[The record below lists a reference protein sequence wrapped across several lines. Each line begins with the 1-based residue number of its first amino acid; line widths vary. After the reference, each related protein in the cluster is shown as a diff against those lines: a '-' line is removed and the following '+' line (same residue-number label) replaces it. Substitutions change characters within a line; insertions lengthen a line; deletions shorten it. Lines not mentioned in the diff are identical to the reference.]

1 MTTSTL
7 WRSHLRPTEAERVS
21 ELDAAIQ
28 THRDTATEL
37 TAERE
42 IIRRRAVGRIRLLA
56 VKNDVR

>member
-7 WRSHLRPTEAERVS
+7 WRSHLRPDESARVS

-28 THRDTATEL
+28 AHRDTATEL

-42 IIRRRAVGRIRLLA
+42 ILRRRAVGRIRLLA
-56 VKNDVR
+56 AKNV